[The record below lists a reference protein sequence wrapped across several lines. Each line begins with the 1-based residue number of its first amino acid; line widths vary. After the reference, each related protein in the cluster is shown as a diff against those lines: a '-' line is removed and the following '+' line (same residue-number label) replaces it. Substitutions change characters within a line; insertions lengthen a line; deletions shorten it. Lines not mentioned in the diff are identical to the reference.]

1 MLVKTKYFG
10 EIDLDE
16 EKVLNFNNGII
27 GFADYKRYAILYD
40 LDKKGKTY
48 ISWLQS
54 LDEPGLALPVI
65 NPFIVKDNYA
75 PIVNE
80 ELLTQLGELN
90 HNNISI
96 FLAITIP
103 KGHIEDMTANLKAPF
118 IINADTKKGYQIIV
132 ENEDYQIKYK
142 IYDIIKHKEGEAK

>member
-1 MLVKTKYFG
+1 M
-10 EIDLDE
+10 
-16 EKVLNFNNGII
+16 
-27 GFADYKRYAILYD
+27 YD

-54 LDEPGLALPVI
+54 LDEPDLALPII

-90 HNNISI
+90 HNNTSI